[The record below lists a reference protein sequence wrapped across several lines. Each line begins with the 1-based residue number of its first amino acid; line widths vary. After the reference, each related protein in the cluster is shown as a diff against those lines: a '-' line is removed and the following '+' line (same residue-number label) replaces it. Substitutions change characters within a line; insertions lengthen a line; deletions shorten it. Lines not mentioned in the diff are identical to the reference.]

1 MDKKVNQVSKRGS
14 IGGII
19 LMKMRKSEIIILGIT
34 LASFLISIYFYPQ
47 MPEKIASHWNA
58 QGQVDGYM
66 SKFWGLFLM
75 PFMFIGLALLFVAI
89 PRIDP
94 LRANI
99 EKFRKFYDI
108 FIVLFFVFLFAI
120 HCQIILWNMGIEIS
134 PNVISPIGLGLLF
147 FYIGILCE
155 NAKRN
160 WFIGIR
166 TPWTL
171 SNEVVWDKTHKI
183 GGKLFKI
190 AGIIALL
197 GVFFQNYAF
206 FFIIIPV
213 IAVSAYTIIYSYVE
227 YQREMK

>member
-1 MDKKVNQVSKRGS
+1 MN
-14 IGGII
+14 
-19 LMKMRKSEIIILGIT
+19 MRKNEIIILGII
-34 LASFLISIYFYPQ
+34 LLSFIVSNYFYPQ

-58 QGQVDGYM
+58 QGQVDGYI

-75 PFMFIGLALLFVAI
+75 PIILVGLALLFVAI

-94 LRANI
+94 LKANI
-99 EKFRKFYDI
+99 EKFRKYYDGFIILFLI
-108 FIVLFFVFLFAI
+108 FMLSI
-120 HCQIILWNMGIEIS
+120 HFQVILWNLGIEIN
-134 PNVISPIGLGLLF
+134 PNVIVPIGLGLLF

-171 SNEVVWDKTHKI
+171 SNEKVWNKTHKI

-190 AGIIALL
+190 AGVIALM
-197 GVFFQNYAF
+197 GVFFQSYAL
-206 FFIIIPV
+206 FFILTPV
-213 IAVSAYTIIYSYVE
+213 ILVAAYTIVYSYFE
-227 YQREMK
+227 YQKEMK

>member
-1 MDKKVNQVSKRGS
+1 MS
-14 IGGII
+14 
-19 LMKMRKSEIIILGIT
+19 MRKSEMAILGII
-34 LASFLISIYFYPQ
+34 LISFIISIYFYPQ

-75 PFMFIGLALLFVAI
+75 PFVLIGLGLLFVAI
-89 PRIDP
+89 PKIDP

-99 EKFRKFYDI
+99 EKFRKYYDG
-108 FIVLFFVFLFAI
+108 FIILFFVFMLSI
-120 HCQIILWNMGIEIS
+120 HFQLILWNSGIEIS
-134 PNVISPIGLGLLF
+134 PNVILPIGLGLLF
-147 FYIGILCE
+147 LYIGILCE

-171 SNEVVWDKTHKI
+171 SNDVVWDKTHKI

-190 AGIIALL
+190 AGVVALF
-197 GVFFQNYAF
+197 GIFFQKYTL
-206 FFIIIPV
+206 FFILVPV
-213 IAVSAYTIIYSYVE
+213 ILVAIYTIIYSYFE
-227 YQREMK
+227 YQKVVK